1 VITMVAA
8 TMAGPA
14 MVLGWSVIYRFGCWS
29 LLLPAIV
36 GFVLMLAG
44 RDRMSWRRRCLAD
57 CLFVEGSPLHRLLRA
72 RVLISLVALVGAMA
86 LTAVLMMTIPRWDMS
101 VLAIVALDALAITAL
116 YLWLYTTSA
125 GLLRVN
131 TACRTLF
138 ARVWAVRFNVLL
150 ILPILVIVQL
160 QQPLP
165 DYLDGDRQLRPTLQA
180 ATASVASGCH
190 LVDAVVRLGREGEA
204 FAWWAIMK
212 ATQAIEQRVLRWVA
226 WLLFLLSGSLSLWA
240 YSSFCAQL
248 VHYAQGRMQT
258 S

>member
-1 VITMVAA
+1 
-8 TMAGPA
+8 MAGPA
-14 MVLGWSVIYRFGCWS
+14 MVLGWSLLYRFGCWS

-36 GFVLMLAG
+36 VSVLTLAG

-57 CLFVEGSPLHRLLRA
+57 CLFIEGSLLHRLLRA
-72 RVLISLVALVGAMA
+72 RVLISLVALIVAITLA
-86 LTAVLMMTIPRWDMS
+86 AVLMMSIPRWDIS
-101 VLAIVALDALAITAL
+101 ALAIVALDALAITAL
-116 YLWLYTTSA
+116 YLWLHWTSA

-131 TACRTLF
+131 SACRTLF
-138 ARVWAVRFNVLL
+138 ARVWTVRLNVLL
-150 ILPILVIVQL
+150 ILPILVVVQL

-180 ATASVASGCH
+180 ATASVASDCP

-226 WLLFLLSGSLSLWA
+226 WLLFLLGGSLSLWA
-240 YSSFCAQL
+240 YSSFCVQL
-248 VHYAQGRMQT
+248 VHYAQGRMQA